1 MSCNA
6 KNPLLSEGRRFANG
20 AKSADGQLDGFPDQW
35 GTCPMFLGRDVCGGS
50 FPAGRVSRPSHKA
63 RLFPQ
68 VKNLFKTG
76 VPVGQH
82 IYSAGGYISAAPY
95 ELSGAASANLPKP
108 HPQTI
113 VDTTMPPSK
122 LSVQNLDS
130 PMKHYRNKI
139 VE

>member
-68 VKNLFKTG
+68 VKNLFKRG
-76 VPVGQH
+76 VPVGQR

-95 ELSGAASANLPKP
+95 ELSGAASAISQNHISRQSLIQQCPRPNCRRK
-108 HPQTI
+108 TWI
-113 VDTTMPPSK
+113 ARRSITEIK
-122 LSVQNLDS
+122 LV
-130 PMKHYRNKI
+130 
-139 VE
+139 